1 MDEPPASALRNK
13 KDSSLRVAINLV
25 KEEQAQAC
33 VSAGNTGALMATA
46 RFVLKT
52 LEGIDRHAII
62 GLLPTVKHETRVRM
76 LDLGANVDST
86 VDHLFQFAVMGAVL
100 TEAVEG
106 VTQPRIAVLS
116 NGKEEIKGNEVV
128 KEVSKRLIAAKE
140 LNYIGYIE
148 ADEIFS
154 GRADV
159 VICDGFVGNVAL
171 KACEGIARLIA
182 HSMKQ
187 EFQRNWL
194 TRMVGFSALPV
205 LKSLVK
211 RIDPARYNGAS
222 FIGL

>member
-1 MDEPPASALRNK
+1 MNRPCRLCAIK
-13 KDSSLRVAINLV
+13 KILL
-25 KEEQAQAC
+25 C
-33 VSAGNTGALMATA
+33 VWPLILS
-46 RFVLKT
+46 
-52 LEGIDRHAII
+52 
-62 GLLPTVKHETRVRM
+62 
-76 LDLGANVDST
+76 
-86 VDHLFQFAVMGAVL
+86 VMGAVL
-100 TEAVEG
+100 SEAVDG

-194 TRMVGFSALPV
+194 TRMVGFSA
-205 LKSLVK
+205 
-211 RIDPARYNGAS
+211 
-222 FIGL
+222 